1 MAESIGIVGPGAIGL
16 LLAHHLRRA
25 GRDVTILARPTAVDQ
40 LSRDGIELFGADG
53 RGSRQRVKVA
63 AVQGADG
70 FDLLILALK
79 GHQLTTSARELE
91 HLLESSRVVMTAMNG
106 VPWWLPH
113 GSAKAPRQ
121 LEAVDEQ
128 GLLSALVDTA
138 KVVGAVVN
146 IGARTERAGVVHH
159 VFGSSLSVGPAIPS
173 EIERASAV
181 LRVFAGSGI
190 TVELDPNIRK
200 SLWLKLLNNAALN
213 PVSVVTGWTLRDIL
227 GNSAARAVAAE
238 IMEEV
243 AAVGR
248 ALKIIQEVDVEARLA
263 YSATFGAFKT
273 SMLQDFEAGRTL
285 ETASLCDA
293 VVELAKHANVPVP
306 TLTGIIALVRARCLG
321 NDIPGA
327 NAVAC
332 LLGHR

>member
-16 LLAHHLRRA
+16 LLAHHLSRA
-25 GRDVTILARPTAVDQ
+25 GRNVTVLARPSAVDQ
-40 LSRDGIELFGADG
+40 LARSGIELFGADG
-53 RGSRQRVKVA
+53 RGSRQSVRVAPVREA
-63 AVQGADG
+63 EG

-79 GHQLTTSARELE
+79 GHQLTASARDLG

-106 VPWWLPH
+106 VPWWFPH
-113 GSAKAPRQ
+113 GSAVAPRE
-121 LEAVDEQ
+121 LRSVDEQ
-128 GLLSALVDTA
+128 GTLSALVETA
-138 KVVGAVVN
+138 NVVGAVVN
-146 IGARTERAGVVHH
+146 IGARTEGVGVVHH

-181 LRVFAGSGI
+181 QRFFAGSGI

-213 PVSVVTGWTLRDIL
+213 PVSVVTGWTLSDIL
-227 GNSAARAVAAE
+227 GNSAARAVTAE

-273 SMLQDFEAGRTL
+273 SMLQDFEAGRAL
-285 ETASLCDA
+285 EIASLCDA
-293 VVELAKHANVPVP
+293 VVELARHANVPVP

-321 NDIPGA
+321 NDVSGA